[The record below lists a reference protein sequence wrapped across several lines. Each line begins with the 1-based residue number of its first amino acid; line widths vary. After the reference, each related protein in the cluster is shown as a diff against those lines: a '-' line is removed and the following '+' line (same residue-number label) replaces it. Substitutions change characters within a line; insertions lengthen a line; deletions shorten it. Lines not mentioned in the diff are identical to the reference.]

1 MILRLR
7 KRKLQLLPSVMM
19 KAQKLELSL
28 TVQISVVGT
37 DAGSESTA
45 SRVEIFIV
53 WMPINDIHRPEGR
66 RLILQLLN
74 SGNSSETDAEV
85 RSYRSSGVAEC
96 SRFNRRRRSI
106 QARSR
111 TSDCYR

>member
-7 KRKLQLLPSVMM
+7 KRKLQLLPSVLM
-19 KAQKLELSL
+19 KRQMKRQKLELSL

-74 SGNSSETDAEV
+74 SGNS
-85 RSYRSSGVAEC
+85 
-96 SRFNRRRRSI
+96 
-106 QARSR
+106 
-111 TSDCYR
+111 

>member
-1 MILRLR
+1 M
-7 KRKLQLLPSVMM
+7 KR
-19 KAQKLELSL
+19 QKLELSL

-37 DAGSESTA
+37 DASSESTA

-74 SGNSSETDAEV
+74 SGNS
-85 RSYRSSGVAEC
+85 
-96 SRFNRRRRSI
+96 
-106 QARSR
+106 
-111 TSDCYR
+111 